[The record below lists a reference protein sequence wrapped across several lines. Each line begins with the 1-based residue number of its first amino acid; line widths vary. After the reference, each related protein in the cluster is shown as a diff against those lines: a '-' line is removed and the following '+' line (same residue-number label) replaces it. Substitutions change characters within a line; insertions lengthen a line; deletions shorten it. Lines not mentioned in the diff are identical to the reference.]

1 MLEHVLNLAVQ
12 KGLVAME
19 DVDYT
24 RNLFLEVMN
33 MDAPEGETVIGE
45 DLSLCFEKLTDIC
58 VARGVCEDTLDAR
71 DRFAARLARV
81 ERALLAAGK
90 TMEACSAAELL
101 LAWEQAK

>member
-33 MDAPEGETVIGE
+33 MDAPEGETVTGE
-45 DLSLCFEKLTDIC
+45 DL
-58 VARGVCEDTLDAR
+58 
-71 DRFAARLARV
+71 
-81 ERALLAAGK
+81 AL
-90 TMEACSAAELL
+90 
-101 LAWEQAK
+101 